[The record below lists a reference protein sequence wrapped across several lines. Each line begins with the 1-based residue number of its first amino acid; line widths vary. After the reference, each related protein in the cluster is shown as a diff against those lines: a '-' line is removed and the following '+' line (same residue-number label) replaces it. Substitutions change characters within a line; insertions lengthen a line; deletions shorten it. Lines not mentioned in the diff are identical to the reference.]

1 MPTRNGHAAP
11 ALSAANGK
19 GQVRLLTRHNLDGRT
34 KARRDFES
42 IVRAV
47 ASDISGGDESRIST
61 IQWGLIE
68 AYTSAKTVLDDFNA
82 RRMLGQQIDLL
93 ELCQTITTLVRV
105 ASRLPRER
113 VAKDIT
119 TLGSL
124 IRADQDAVRL
134 ARQQQ
139 DQAQPQPAT
148 NGHAQQHDE
157 AAS

>member
-1 MPTRNGHAAP
+1 M
-11 ALSAANGK
+11 SAANGHDAPVIPTGNGK
-19 GQVRLLTRHNLDGRT
+19 GKIRLLTRHALDGRT
-34 KARRDFES
+34 KARRDFDA
-42 IVRAV
+42 IVRRI

-68 AYTSAKTVLDDFNA
+68 AYTSAKTCLDDFNA
-82 RRMLGQQIDLL
+82 RRMLGQKIDLL

-105 ASRLPRER
+105 ASRLPLER
-113 VAKDIT
+113 VQRDVT
-119 TLGSL
+119 TLGAL
-124 IRADQDAVRL
+124 IRADQDAERL

-139 DQAQPQPAT
+139 DQHQHLN

>member
-1 MPTRNGHAAP
+1 MPATNGHDIP
-11 ALSAANGK
+11 AIPAGNGK
-19 GQVRLLTRHNLDGRT
+19 GKVKLLTRQSLDGRT
-34 KARRDFES
+34 KASRDFET

-47 ASDISGGDESRIST
+47 ANDISGGDDTRIST

-68 AYTSAKTVLDDFNA
+68 AYTSAKICLDDFNA
-82 RRMLGQQIDLL
+82 RRMLGQKIDLL

-105 ASRLPRER
+105 ASRLPHGR
-113 VAKDIT
+113 VAKDVT
-119 TLGSL
+119 TLGAL
-124 IRADQDAVRL
+124 IRADQDAERL

-139 DQAQPQPAT
+139 DQHQHLN